1 MVKGP
6 AHAFFG
12 GRHATKGKAKRLSE
26 SETTLDP
33 CACNV
38 AMRYRQGCVSRL
50 SAAARATRDA
60 LSYEHQLRTAR
71 RRVSRPD
78 QLALRSE
85 GGPRCPVTDRYWCRY
100 RSGTG
105 TGTGVAPVTVQA
117 YSVLYFREQREGA
130 RSRPRPGPE
139 TLSRDDQEQA
149 AWGLTPYAL
158 LLVVYV
164 EEMHG
169 PPSHTRVRFAARLRA
184 RSVCTDRD
192 TSRPTVCLCP
202 VWALAGSPTP
212 RGLYSIRCP
221 RTAVSDF

>member
-85 GGPRCPVTDRYWCRY
+85 GRGAVSGDRPVLVPVPVRDRYRY
-100 RSGTG
+100 RC
-105 TGTGVAPVTVQA
+105 
-117 YSVLYFREQREGA
+117 GA
-130 RSRPRPGPE
+130 G
-139 TLSRDDQEQA
+139 
-149 AWGLTPYAL
+149 
-158 LLVVYV
+158 
-164 EEMHG
+164 HC
-169 PPSHTRVRFAARLRA
+169 PS
-184 RSVCTDRD
+184 
-192 TSRPTVCLCP
+192 
-202 VWALAGSPTP
+202 
-212 RGLYSIRCP
+212 I
-221 RTAVSDF
+221 

>member
-130 RSRPRPGPE
+130 RSRPRPDPE
-139 TLSRDDQEQA
+139 K
-149 AWGLTPYAL
+149 
-158 LLVVYV
+158 
-164 EEMHG
+164 
-169 PPSHTRVRFAARLRA
+169 
-184 RSVCTDRD
+184 
-192 TSRPTVCLCP
+192 
-202 VWALAGSPTP
+202 P
-212 RGLYSIRCP
+212 R
-221 RTAVSDF
+221 

>member
-149 AWGLTPYAL
+149 EPPGVTHGTYAL

-184 RSVCTDRD
+184 RSVCTD

-202 VWALAGSPTP
+202 VWRGP
-212 RGLYSIRCP
+212 RPPVVSIRCP